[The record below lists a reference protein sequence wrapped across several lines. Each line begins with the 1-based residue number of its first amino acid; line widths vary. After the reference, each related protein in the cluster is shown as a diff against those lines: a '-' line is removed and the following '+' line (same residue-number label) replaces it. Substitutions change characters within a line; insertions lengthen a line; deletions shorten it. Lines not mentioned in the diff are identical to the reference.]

1 MQDKMP
7 VHEFVIQTV
16 APSGREIFEKKLS
29 RMIEWVDPKYD
40 WVHGP
45 RSVVGLY
52 TAKVFMKECLEP
64 LGDTALTC
72 VVMNALS
79 LYFKKGVVAVPV
91 SCVTG
96 CVTGCVRVRVCVSWA
111 CEVVCFARR
120 VHFWR

>member
-1 MQDKMP
+1 M
-7 VHEFVIQTV
+7 HEFVIQTV

-52 TAKVFMKECLEP
+52 TAKAFMKECLEP
-64 LGDTALTC
+64 LGDTPLTR

-79 LYFKKGVVAVPV
+79 PYFKTGVQV
-91 SCVTG
+91 
-96 CVTGCVRVRVCVSWA
+96 
-111 CEVVCFARR
+111 EVVLPDYATLPGVT
-120 VHFWR
+120 VHSRLVGL